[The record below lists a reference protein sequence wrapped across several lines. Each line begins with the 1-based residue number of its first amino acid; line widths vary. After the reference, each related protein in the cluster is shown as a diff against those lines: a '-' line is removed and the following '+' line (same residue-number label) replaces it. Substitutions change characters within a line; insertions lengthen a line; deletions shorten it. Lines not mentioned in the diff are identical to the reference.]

1 MGGGVLTTSR
11 GRPRLSYFGGI
22 MPSTLNVQGTL
33 RPYQAAFFADAMQ
46 TLDAGEPGSW
56 LYASPTGTGKSI
68 MELTLLGFLTDFML
82 VTPRLE
88 IVAGMLEKGGI
99 DCKNWSAE
107 KLAAEALEYRITT
120 PIRFRNLLAKG
131 ELGWRPQGIIWDE
144 CFPAGTLVDGRQ
156 IETLRV
162 GDTVTAFDDRTG
174 RTPQRK
180 ITHVFKNPAPPR
192 MLRILAG
199 GRWVVTTPNHPFRTS
214 WGWTHASDLTP
225 GNLVLLDLR
234 QPLQAST
241 TCLGSVAEITPCPL
255 LAELH
260 IESSKCG
267 KLRADGCNQPEV
279 CVGTHGDAEPHETRR
294 SAGEGVGHNESCG
307 ASPEDAGRQRTR
319 DDGAGS
325 CLGGGDR
332 AAANER
338 QHGYAVGGVPDSLQ
352 TRPCGTVREARHR
365 GRRRQPQEFEGAGGG
380 CEEGSLLAWARVDRV
395 EVYELAGNDGCGHV
409 RPDGFVYNLEVEG
422 EHTYTANGFV
432 VHNCHHRS
440 ADSYQDI
447 RAYLGKVP
455 EFGLTASPF
464 RGTAKGTE
472 EFLEQWDS
480 LTWILTY
487 PAAAEQGHIA
497 VPNCAIWPLID
508 DDEIEV
514 VNGELV
520 VRGAEAA
527 VLSRIDA
534 IVERCRVFGRGW
546 QNEVV
551 ANPHTDEV
559 ALHSTAAHWDRPTI
573 FAVPTTETAWQ
584 LAVALTAAG
593 LPAHAVTQDTPR
605 RERADLF
612 AACERSEI
620 AIVQID
626 VVSEGVDLK
635 LRRLIDLRPTMS
647 PVKWLQ
653 QVGRVTR
660 PPMKCEACAGTR
672 IIRPFC
678 TCEPKPEY
686 VCCNRNLERHG
697 YLYEG
702 LFPAKTIAAAQQAFG
717 SPTARAGARAVGV
730 ENLGRFTGSELPLA
744 DGTIGTM
751 YQLTSVEGMSK
762 REYAILLHPCS
773 SQPLYATRE
782 NLRDSGTVQYG
793 KWRLIEKLPDMRGFG
808 SAPAKTVSDKQ
819 RAWWQRAAAAKG
831 LDPKAEPNRRNFAAL
846 PVLTDLGIALKG
858 GA

>member
-1 MGGGVLTTSR
+1 
-11 GRPRLSYFGGI
+11 

-68 MELTLLGFLTDFML
+68 MELTLLGFLPDFML

-99 DCKNWSAE
+99 DCKHWSAD

-144 CFPAGTLVDGRQ
+144 A
-156 IETLRV
+156 
-162 GDTVTAFDDRTG
+162 
-174 RTPQRK
+174 
-180 ITHVFKNPAPPR
+180 
-192 MLRILAG
+192 
-199 GRWVVTTPNHPFRTS
+199 
-214 WGWTHASDLTP
+214 
-225 GNLVLLDLR
+225 
-234 QPLQAST
+234 
-241 TCLGSVAEITPCPL
+241 
-255 LAELH
+255 
-260 IESSKCG
+260 
-267 KLRADGCNQPEV
+267 
-279 CVGTHGDAEPHETRR
+279 
-294 SAGEGVGHNESCG
+294 
-307 ASPEDAGRQRTR
+307 
-319 DDGAGS
+319 
-325 CLGGGDR
+325 
-332 AAANER
+332 
-338 QHGYAVGGVPDSLQ
+338 
-352 TRPCGTVREARHR
+352 
-365 GRRRQPQEFEGAGGG
+365 
-380 CEEGSLLAWARVDRV
+380 
-395 EVYELAGNDGCGHV
+395 
-409 RPDGFVYNLEVEG
+409 
-422 EHTYTANGFV
+422 
-432 VHNCHHRS
+432 HHRS

-487 PAAAEQGHIA
+487 PQAAADGHIA
-497 VPNCAIWPLID
+497 VPACAIWPLID

-514 VNGELV
+514 ANGELI
-520 VRGAEAA
+520 VRGTEDA

-546 QNEVV
+546 QNHIAENPQTGGV
-551 ANPHTDEV
+551 AAFT
-559 ALHSTAAHWDRPTI
+559 TASKWDRPTI
-573 FAVPTTETAWQ
+573 FAVPTTETAVQ
-584 LAVALTAAG
+584 LAIALTAEG
-593 LPAHAVTQDTPR
+593 LEAHAVTQNTPR
-605 RERADLF
+605 RERAGLF

-660 PPMKCEACAGTR
+660 PPKKCDKCSLLRSHGG
-672 IIRPFC
+672 C
-678 TCEPKPEY
+678 YCEPKPEY
-686 VCCNRNLERHG
+686 ICCNRNLERHG

-702 LFPAKTIAAAQQAFG
+702 LFPAKAIAAAQQAFG
-717 SPTARAGARAVGV
+717 SPTARAGARAVGI

-762 REYAILLHPCS
+762 KEYAILLHPCS
-773 SQPLYATRE
+773 SQPLYAARE
-782 NLRDSGTVQYG
+782 NTRSGDGSASYG
-793 KWRLIEKLPDMRGFG
+793 KWRMIEKLPDMRGFG

-819 RAWWQRAAAAKG
+819 RAWWQRAAASRG
-831 LDPKAEPNRRNFAAL
+831 LDPKAEPDRRNFAAL